1 MNKRRSREPDGGAA
15 GSRGDQATGVNLR
28 QAPRRELSGQK
39 PGVLRLAD
47 SGRLIKYVGVDI
59 SRSGIGIVTSDSV
72 FPETMV
78 IFELDGRAIELELV
92 WSSQGEDSMRY
103 GFRVRDQGVDLDM
116 LAGK

>member
-1 MNKRRSREPDGGAA
+1 
-15 GSRGDQATGVNLR
+15 
-28 QAPRRELSGQK
+28 
-39 PGVLRLAD
+39 
-47 SGRLIKYVGVDI
+47 
-59 SRSGIGIVTSDSV
+59 
-72 FPETMV
+72 MV